1 MDNCEVV
8 EVVEEIILSEH
19 EEPLRNEEPQKDT
32 DNNKK
37 LICIG
42 EYEYDITHFKHPGGN
57 VIYYMTNGQDATN
70 AFEEFHYR
78 SKKAK
83 SVLQSLPKKRIENF
97 RNNTTDTV
105 INRDIAILE
114 DFKVFRQSLEL
125 RGFFRPSIPHVICR
139 IIELVCIYA
148 FAVKMIQV
156 NIYISIILFG
166 LFGGRCGW
174 IQHEGGHN
182 SLTGNIKIDKW
193 IQNIFIGFGLLTDG
207 SMWNSMHN
215 KHHATPQK
223 IDHDMDL
230 DTAPL
235 VAFYSDAVY
244 KYKNNFIVRKWLQ
257 YQSYSFLPITSGFMV
272 MLFWILY
279 LHPRKIIRDK
289 NFVQAGIVSFAHLS
303 RIGLFMRFGNV
314 SFSMALFYHFLS
326 VYLSGI
332 YLFGQFS
339 LSHTFTPVVQNDEN
353 PSWVHYAIEHS
364 VDIEPQNPIVSWVM
378 GYLNCQVIHHLFPSM
393 PQYRGPQ
400 VSLELQEFCDKW
412 GIKYTIMNYVDAW
425 HCMFKNLD
433 DIGNPTYIPLKTN
446 EEKSN

>member
-1 MDNCEVV
+1 
-8 EVVEEIILSEH
+8 
-19 EEPLRNEEPQKDT
+19 
-32 DNNKK
+32 
-37 LICIG
+37 
-42 EYEYDITHFKHPGGN
+42 
-57 VIYYMTNGQDATN
+57 MTNGQDATN

-78 SKKAK
+78 SKKANL
-83 SVLQSLPKKRIENF
+83 VLQSLPKKRIENF
-97 RNNTTDTV
+97 RNKTTDTV

-114 DFKVFRQSLEL
+114 DFKVFRQSLES

-139 IIELVCIYA
+139 IFELVCIYA

-235 VAFYSDAVY
+235 VVFYSDAVY
-244 KYKNNFIVRKWLQ
+244 KNNFLVRKWLQ
-257 YQSYSFLPITSGFMV
+257 YQSYSFLPITSGIFV

-289 NFVQAGIVSFAHLS
+289 NISQACIVLFAHLS
-303 RIGLFMRFGNV
+303 RIGLFMRCGNV
-314 SFSMALFYHFLS
+314 SFSMGLFYHFLT

-339 LSHTFTPVVQNDEN
+339 LSHTFTPVIQNDEN

-364 VDIEPQNPIVSWVM
+364 VDIEPQNPIISWVM

-393 PQYRGPQ
+393 PQYRGPR

-412 GIKYTIMNYVDAW
+412 GIKYTIMSYFDAW
-425 HCMFKNLD
+425 YYMFKNLND
-433 DIGNPTYIPLKTN
+433 VGNPTYIPLKTN